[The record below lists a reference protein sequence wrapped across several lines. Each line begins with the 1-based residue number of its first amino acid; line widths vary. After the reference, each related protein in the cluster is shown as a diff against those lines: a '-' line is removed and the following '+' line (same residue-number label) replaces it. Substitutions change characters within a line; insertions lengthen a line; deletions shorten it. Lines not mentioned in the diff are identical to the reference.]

1 MIIETIIN
9 NREQFKQGFGLL
21 LSHPTTQILITSS

>member
-9 NREQFKQGFGLL
+9 KCEQLKQGFGLL